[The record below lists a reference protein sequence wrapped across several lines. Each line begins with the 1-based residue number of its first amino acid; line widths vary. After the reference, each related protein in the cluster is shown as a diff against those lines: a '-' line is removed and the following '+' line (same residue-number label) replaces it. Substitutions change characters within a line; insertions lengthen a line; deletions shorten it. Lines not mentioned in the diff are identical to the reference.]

1 MIIYPKKKKKKKER
15 KKKNPGSHLMKEAQH
30 HPYC

>member
-1 MIIYPKKKKKKKER
+1 MIIYPTKKKKER

-30 HPYC
+30 HPSS